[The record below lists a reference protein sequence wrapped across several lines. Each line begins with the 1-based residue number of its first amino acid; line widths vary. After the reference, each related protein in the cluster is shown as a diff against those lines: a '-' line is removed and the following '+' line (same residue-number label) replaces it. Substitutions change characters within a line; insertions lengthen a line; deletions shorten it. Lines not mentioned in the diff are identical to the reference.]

1 MEALTE
7 EELAVVKR
15 LEKKIQKRR
24 KRYTELD
31 QYREG
36 TQRLQHIGLAVP
48 PNLRQFETVINVPR
62 MAVEEVKR
70 RMEVR
75 ALITSEGESDDKDL
89 RSIWNRSNLDS
100 QLPLLIDDALTYG
113 IGYVSI
119 SADDSGRARLV
130 VEHAPD
136 VAVERDLRS
145 QRVSSA
151 LRVYV
156 EDAKK
161 GKASL
166 ATLYLPDRTLL
177 LAKEKG
183 DWQVEEQRPHSL
195 GAVPIVPLVNRART
209 GSHRADGVTE
219 MADVIGMTDA
229 IARIVMDMQVAVET
243 AAIPQKFA
251 AGIDAGDF
259 VDPKTG
265 MQRTRWESYFM
276 SVWATDN
283 PQAKFGTFDAA
294 DISQFT
300 KAVDRMLVWCAVT
313 LGLPTRYAGNDT
325 SNPATEGSIRADE
338 ARLVKNCESKG
349 VMWGD
354 EIALMMG
361 MASAIEHSQPLGDVN
376 IRVEWHDPS
385 TPTLAQRADALQK
398 LAGGKSILSVQG
410 VWDELGWS
418 EPRKTKEREY
428 LQQEATDPEWLE
440 ISAKTD
446 AIGE

>member
-7 EELAVVKR
+7 EEAATVKR
-15 LEKKIQKRR
+15 LENKIQKRR
-24 KRYTELD
+24 KIYELLD

-36 TQRLQHIGLAVP
+36 VQRLQHIGLAVP

-70 RMEVR
+70 RMDVR

-89 RSIWNRSNLDS
+89 REIWNRSNLDS
-100 QLPLLIDDALTYG
+100 QLPLLVDDALTYG
-113 IGYVSI
+113 IGYVSV
-119 SADDSGRARLV
+119 SADESRRARIV

-136 VAVERDLRS
+136 VAVDRDMRT
-145 QRVSSA
+145 QRVTAA
-151 LRVYV
+151 LRVYK
-156 EDAKK
+156 ESSKHAR
-161 GKASL
+161 L
-166 ATLYLPDRTLL
+166 ATLYLPDQIVLL
-177 LAKEKG
+177 QKDQGA
-183 DWQVEEQRPHSL
+183 WAVEERLPHSL
-195 GAVPIVPLVNRART
+195 KAVPVVPLVNRART

-229 IARIVMDMQVAVET
+229 IARIIMDMQVAVET
-243 AAIPQKFA
+243 AAIPQKYA
-251 AGIDAGDF
+251 AGIDSGDF

-300 KAVDRMLVWCAVT
+300 KAVDRMLVWCAVM

-338 ARLVKNCESKG
+338 ARLVKNCESKA

-354 EIALMMG
+354 EIALMMA
-361 MASAIEHSQPLGDVN
+361 MASAIDNEKPLGDVN
-376 IRVEWHDPS
+376 IRVEWHNPS
-385 TPTLAQRADALQK
+385 TPTLSQRADALQK
-398 LAGGKSILSVQG
+398 LAGGKSILSIQG

-418 EPRKTKEREY
+418 EARKTKEREY

-440 ISAKTD
+440 VLAKTD
-446 AIGE
+446 AVEG